1 MYTFNGLNNM
11 KNLKYTLSVLLSFGL
26 SALAIAQSSLSGGGS
41 STSGGGGAPIDGGI
55 TLLVGG
61 IAGYGV
67 KKLRDNH
74 KKVTAQKEV

>member
-1 MYTFNGLNNM
+1 M
-11 KNLKYTLSVLLSFGL
+11 TLGV
-26 SALAIAQSSLSGGGS
+26 SAFAVAQSSLSS
-41 STSGGGGAPIDGGI
+41 SGGGGAPIDGGI

-74 KKVTAQKEV
+74 KKVTAEKEV

>member
-1 MYTFNGLNNM
+1 MN
-11 KNLKYTLSVLLSFGL
+11 KLKYSLSILMTFGL
-26 SALAIAQSSLSGGGS
+26 SALAIAQSSSGSSGGA
-41 STSGGGGAPIDGGI
+41 GGGAPIDGGI

>member
-1 MYTFNGLNNM
+1 MT
-11 KNLKYTLSVLLSFGL
+11 FGL
-26 SALAIAQSSLSGGGS
+26 SALAIAQSSSGSSGGA
-41 STSGGGGAPIDGGI
+41 GGGAPIDGGI

>member
-1 MYTFNGLNNM
+1 M
-11 KNLKYTLSVLLSFGL
+11 KILKYSLSVLMTLGV
-26 SALAIAQSSLSGGGS
+26 SAFAVAQGTLS
-41 STSGGGGAPIDGGI
+41 STSSGGGGAPIDVGI

>member
-1 MYTFNGLNNM
+1 M
-11 KNLKYTLSVLLSFGL
+11 KNLKYALSILTTFGL
-26 SALAIAQSSLSGGGS
+26 SALAMAQSSLGS
-41 STSGGGGAPIDGGI
+41 SSGGGGAPIDGGI

>member
-1 MYTFNGLNNM
+1 M
-11 KNLKYTLSVLLSFGL
+11 KTLKYSLSVLLSFGL
-26 SALAIAQSSLSGGGS
+26 SAFAMAQSSLS
-41 STSGGGGAPIDGGI
+41 STSSSGGGAPIDGGI

-74 KKVTAQKEV
+74 KKVTAEKEV